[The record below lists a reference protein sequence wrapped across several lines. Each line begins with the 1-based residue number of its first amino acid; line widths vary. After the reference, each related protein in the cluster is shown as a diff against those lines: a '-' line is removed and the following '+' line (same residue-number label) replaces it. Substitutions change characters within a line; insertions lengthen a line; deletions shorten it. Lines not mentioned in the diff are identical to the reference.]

1 MSDAPA
7 KPAKRGGMLILVVVA
22 VCSLGAGAAVPYV
35 MGMVSGGSGGEESA
49 ESGGSSGGHP
59 APAHPPSGSSHETGG
74 AHPPSGHPPSGHPPA
89 AKAKSG
95 GKSRPVAIPFGEA
108 IVNLSDARA
117 TRYLRVKMLLA
128 VDENRSSEVEDL
140 LGRQKPFMKSWL
152 IGYLADQSLKD
163 IERSGVNRVRREVRD
178 RFNEMLYPDGEER
191 ILDVLF
197 DEYVV
202 Q

>member
-1 MSDAPA
+1 
-7 KPAKRGGMLILVVVA
+7 MLMLVVVA

-35 MGMVSGGSGGEESA
+35 MGMVSGGSGGGEEA
-49 ESGGSSGGHP
+49 DAHGSSAPASHAAPAAHGAPAASAHGSDAHGGGHG
-59 APAHPPSGSSHETGG
+59 ASS
-74 AHPPSGHPPSGHPPA
+74 SGHA
-89 AKAKSG
+89 AGPKTKSN
-95 GKSRPVAIPFGEA
+95 GKIRPVAVAFGDA
-108 IVNLSDARA
+108 IVNLSDQHM
-117 TRYLRVKMLLA
+117 TRYLRVKILLA
-128 VDENRSSEVEDL
+128 VDDSRSSEVEDL
-140 LGRQKPFMKSWL
+140 LTRQKPFLKSWL

-178 RFNEMLYPDGEER
+178 RFNEMLYPDGEDR

>member
-1 MSDAPA
+1 M
-7 KPAKRGGMLILVVVA
+7 LVVVA

-35 MGMVSGGSGGEESA
+35 MGMVSGGGGSGSEEAA
-49 ESGGSSGGHP
+49 ESHPPASGGHGAP
-59 APAHPPSGSSHETGG
+59 SAHGAPAANDHGG
-74 AHPPSGHPPSGHPPA
+74 GGHGDAHGGGHA
-89 AKAKSG
+89 APKAKSN
-95 GKSRPVAIPFGEA
+95 GKSRPVAIPFGDA

-117 TRYLRVKMLLA
+117 TRYLRVKILLA
-128 VDENRSSEVEDL
+128 VDENRSSEIEDL
-140 LGRQKPFMKSWL
+140 LTRQKPFLKSWL

-163 IERSGVNRVRREVRD
+163 VERSGVNRVRREVRD